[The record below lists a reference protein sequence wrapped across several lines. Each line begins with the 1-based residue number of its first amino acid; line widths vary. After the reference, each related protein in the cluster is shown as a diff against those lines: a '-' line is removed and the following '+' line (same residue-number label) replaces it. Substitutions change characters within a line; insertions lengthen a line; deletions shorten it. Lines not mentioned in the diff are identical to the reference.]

1 ALPDAVREGR
11 FRADL
16 YYRLAEATVCPPPLR
31 ERGDDVQIL
40 AAHFVERYASQ
51 FDVGVRRISPQAL
64 EILAHHVWPGNV
76 RELENAIK
84 SAVVLAKEEVGPE
97 HLPPSVHRGAQPEGR
112 ASSAANGDRIHV
124 EIEIALG
131 SGDLDL
137 KAIGNVAAEKAE
149 RAVLARLMVQ
159 GRYSHAELARLV
171 NVDPKT
177 LRAKLRKFGLDP
189 DASS

>member
-97 HLPPSVHRGAQPEGR
+97 HLPPSVSPGAGRSDR
-112 ASSAANGDRIHV
+112 ASSTAADRIHI
-124 EIEIALG
+124 EIEVGLS
-131 SGDLDL
+131 SGELDL
-137 KAIGNVAAEKAE
+137 KAIGNIAAEKAE
-149 RAVLARLMVQ
+149 RAVLEML
-159 GRYSHAELARLV
+159 L
-171 NVDPKT
+171 
-177 LRAKLRKFGLDP
+177 
-189 DASS
+189 